1 MPRLLFEKTGSAVW
15 MSHLDLMRL
24 MQRAFKRAG
33 LPLTHTHGFN
43 PRPSVSIALPLSV
56 GVESVCEILDFDLE
70 GDLPPMETI
79 QTRLNAAL
87 VPGITVRQVYMDGR
101 KIRDLALLRCRLG
114 LEYDGGIPAGATDAI
129 ATLFARESL
138 MVEKK
143 SKNGILEQDIRPMIR
158 EMFVA
163 QTGEKELRVE
173 ALITCQNPSLN
184 PMQLYGAIVR
194 YLPEVAPDFCTCR
207 REELYDEKETIFVFT
222 K

>member
-33 LPLTHTHGFN
+33 LPLTHTQGFN

-70 GDLPPMETI
+70 GELPPMETI

-87 VPGITVRQVYMDGR
+87 VPGVTVRQVYMDGR

-158 EMFVA
+158 ELSVD

-207 REELYDEKETIFVFT
+207 REELYDEKETIFR
-222 K
+222 

>member
-56 GVESVCEILDFDLE
+56 GVESVREILDFDLE
-70 GDLPPMETI
+70 RDLPPMETI

-87 VPGITVRQVYMDGR
+87 VPGGAVRQAYMDGR

-158 EMFVA
+158 ELSVA

-207 REELYDEKETIFVFT
+207 REELYDEKETIFR
-222 K
+222 